1 MVTKI
6 LRRLL
11 DLPIKERTRAVRIK
25 RVDNEC
31 TDIMSILFE
40 DEEIKKAKPGQYIM
54 VWIPGL
60 DEIPMSI
67 SAMDLDGLSRIT
79 VRAMGCAT
87 RTLISM
93 KKDEKIGVRGPLG
106 NSYNL
111 ISRRPIFVAGGSGM
125 ASLMP
130 LFEEFLKRK
139 VKPMVM
145 LGARSDDQ
153 LLFVKRLEELCENL
167 VISTDDGSR
176 GLTGY
181 ASDYAA
187 RFVEK
192 RDFDMVYTCGP
203 EKMMA
208 KVFYIAERNDIPVQ
222 ASLER
227 YIKCAVGL
235 CGSCAIGPYR
245 VCKDGPIFNSMMI
258 RNTKGEFG
266 VSKMD
271 PSGQRIPVDH

>member
-1 MVTKI
+1 M
-6 LRRLL
+6 
-11 DLPIKERTRAVRIK
+11 PIKEKTRAVRIE
-25 RVDNEC
+25 RVDYDC
-31 TDIMSILFE
+31 TNITSLLFK
-40 DEEIKKAKPGQYIM
+40 DEEIKLAKPGQYIM
-54 VWIPGL
+54 VWMPGL

-67 SAMDLDGLSRIT
+67 SARNLDGLNRIT
-79 VRAMGCAT
+79 VREMGCAT

-93 KKDEKIGVRGPLG
+93 KKGEKIGVRGPFG

-111 ISRRPIFVAGGSGM
+111 ISRRPILVAGGSGM

-130 LFEEFLKRK
+130 LLEEFSKRR
-139 VKPMVM
+139 VKPTII

-153 LLFVKRLEELCENL
+153 LLFVKRLEDLGENL

-176 GLTGY
+176 GLKGY

-187 RFVEK
+187 RLIEK

-208 KVFYIAERNDIPVQ
+208 KVFYTAEEKDIPVQ

-227 YIKCAVGL
+227 YIKCAIGL

-245 VCKDGPIFNSMMI
+245 VCKDGPIFNSLML

-271 PSGQRIPVDH
+271 PSGQKIQVDH